1 MPLLEKSVWEHDDDE
16 KSGWRKA
23 LHIRASSSGC
33 TATDEKKSWTRKKA
47 RDVVKGLFGSSSKK
61 TSVSNSTPLG

>member
-23 LHIRASSSGC
+23 LHIRASSSGG
-33 TATDEKKSWTRKKA
+33 TATEEKKSWTRKKF
-47 RDVVKGLFGSSSKK
+47 KGLFGSNSKK
-61 TSVSNSTPLG
+61 TSVSNSTSSD